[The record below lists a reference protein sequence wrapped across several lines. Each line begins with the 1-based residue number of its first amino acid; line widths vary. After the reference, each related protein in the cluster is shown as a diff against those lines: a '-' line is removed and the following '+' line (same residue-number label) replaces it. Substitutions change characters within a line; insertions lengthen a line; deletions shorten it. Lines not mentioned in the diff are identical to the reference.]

1 MQLIED
7 VMTQNPVSVS
17 PQETIRRAA
26 ETMDDLNVG
35 VLPVCDGPRLVG
47 LLTDRDI
54 VVRAVAAGLSPSE
67 AMVGEAMSVNVHRCF
82 IDQPVDEVLEMMGDL
97 QIRRLP
103 VCDRDTGNLIGIVSL
118 GDMATKHS
126 AGIDH

>member
-1 MQLIED
+1 
-7 VMTQNPVSVS
+7 
-17 PQETIRRAA
+17 
-26 ETMDDLNVG
+26 
-35 VLPVCDGPRLVG
+35 VG

-82 IDQPVDEVLEMMGDL
+82 IDQPVDEVLEMMDDL

-126 AGIDH
+126 AGIDHTLENISYPSEPDRP